1 LPIENHPD
9 LSERDLAGCQKQS
22 IEGGR
27 YLKERTGNNVHD
39 TFIGEA
45 KAYQRLLT
53 FARKAADERSH

>member
-1 LPIENHPD
+1 
-9 LSERDLAGCQKQS
+9 
-22 IEGGR
+22 
-27 YLKERTGNNVHD
+27 LKERTGNNVHD